1 MYIFENTR
9 IVEFATHLMGLHERH
24 IFEHFSSH
32 TSIETTFRCDSGKN
46 KWNHTLFTTVA
57 LLLPVANVLLG
68 SLHNDNR
75 DFKIGFCLT
84 ASIEFPSCLRST
96 LTGLDEMVF
105 KLR

>member
-1 MYIFENTR
+1 MKGIFLNIFPR
-9 IVEFATHLMGLHERH
+9 ILRSKQPSGVTLARTNGT
-24 IFEHFSSH
+24 IHFSQP
-32 TSIETTFRCDSGKN
+32 
-46 KWNHTLFTTVA
+46 VA

-75 DFKIGFCLT
+75 DFKIGFCLI